1 MPTLAHEARVVGR
14 LSLPMVV
21 GNVAMYGM
29 GFVDT
34 LVVGPLGKDAL
45 AGVSMANNWAFAC
58 TVLGLGALRVV
69 DPVVSQA
76 HGAGDTRSVGRALNN
91 AIGLALALSVP
102 MWLLLATTAWVL
114 PALGQAPALV
124 PFAARYCAILA
135 LGVPGSFAF
144 AALRQVLQGMGI
156 VREATWVLLGAN
168 VLNLALV
175 WGLVYGLGWG
185 PLGCAAATATCQTAS
200 FFALR
205 RLARAHIA
213 ALAPEGL
220 LHGVSVGTVRQLLR
234 EGLPLGVQMG
244 MEAWAFTTSGLMVGW
259 LGPTAMAA
267 HSITLTLAS
276 LAFMVPLGISGAG
289 ATRVGNLV
297 GADRPWGRAASAALL
312 LGCGVMTAFAVT
324 FGGFAREV
332 ASLWQPEPEVL
343 TLCAVLLP
351 IAATFSLFDGIQ
363 VVSFGILRGAGD
375 LRVPSLANLLAYW
388 CLGLPLGA
396 WLAFRE
402 GMGAVG
408 IWTGLAVGLCTVG
421 MLLLARVAHIARRG
435 ARRVALGG

>member
-102 MWLLLATTAWVL
+102 MWLMLATTAWVL

-156 VREATWVLLGAN
+156 VR
-168 VLNLALV
+168 
-175 WGLVYGLGWG
+175 
-185 PLGCAAATATCQTAS
+185 
-200 FFALR
+200 
-205 RLARAHIA
+205 
-213 ALAPEGL
+213 
-220 LHGVSVGTVRQLLR
+220 
-234 EGLPLGVQMG
+234 
-244 MEAWAFTTSGLMVGW
+244 
-259 LGPTAMAA
+259 
-267 HSITLTLAS
+267 
-276 LAFMVPLGISGAG
+276 
-289 ATRVGNLV
+289 
-297 GADRPWGRAASAALL
+297 
-312 LGCGVMTAFAVT
+312 
-324 FGGFAREV
+324 
-332 ASLWQPEPEVL
+332 
-343 TLCAVLLP
+343 
-351 IAATFSLFDGIQ
+351 
-363 VVSFGILRGAGD
+363 GD
-375 LRVPSLANLLAYW
+375 LRSKRIAV
-388 CLGLPLGA
+388 LGA
-396 WLAFRE
+396 GGVAR
-402 GMGAVG
+402 AVAA
-408 IWTGLAVGLCTVG
+408 GLADEGARVVVFSRGEERARGGHGDAGIVRRDG
-421 MLLLARVAHIARRG
+421 HQLARRDAGDERLDRSEDHAR
-435 ARRVALGG
+435 